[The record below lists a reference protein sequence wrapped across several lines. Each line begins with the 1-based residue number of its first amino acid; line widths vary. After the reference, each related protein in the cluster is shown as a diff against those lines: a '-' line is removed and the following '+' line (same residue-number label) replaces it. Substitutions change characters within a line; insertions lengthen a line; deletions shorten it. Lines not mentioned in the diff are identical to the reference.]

1 MGVPFYDKIQ
11 TIVSK
16 GCLGDILTIEANHLL
31 DVASGSYLMANN
43 STFKEPDQSLIETFI
58 YDIDLLCWITNNR
71 PSKVI
76 TFSGLD
82 MFVPYRKPT
91 TPNGMRPYIDWR
103 EFPI

>member
-1 MGVPFYDKIQ
+1 
-11 TIVSK
+11 
-16 GCLGDILTIEANHLL
+16 
-31 DVASGSYLMANN
+31 MANN

-91 TPNGMRPYIDWR
+91 TVS
-103 EFPI
+103 